1 MRAREISGG
10 KGKPPNGEKDL
21 QRSNEQQ
28 DIGKHQSY
36 RVSRGMVKAHSK
48 IVANVVY
55 HRIDGS
61 QVDCVYELQLPLTG
75 SIRFL
80 KGVSTL
86 EKSV

>member
-10 KGKPPNGEKDL
+10 KGKPPNGERDL

-36 RVSRGMVKAHSK
+36 RVSRGIVKAHSK

-61 QVDCVYELQLPLTG
+61 QVDCGYNAAAAIDRVDKIPE
-75 SIRFL
+75 RC
-80 KGVSTL
+80 VNA
-86 EKSV
+86 